1 MQGEDTSTNQ
11 PQSIKGNRPHCF
23 YLWFLHGK
31 AVCSEENLNRS
42 CAYPFWECPA
52 RSVHS
57 DPRDEVMNES
67 VSQGMAQEKIFKQ
80 LGSA

>member
-52 RSVHS
+52 RSVAS
-57 DPRDEVMNES
+57 DPRDVAMNES
-67 VSQGMAQEKIFKQ
+67 ATQGMAHEKIFKE